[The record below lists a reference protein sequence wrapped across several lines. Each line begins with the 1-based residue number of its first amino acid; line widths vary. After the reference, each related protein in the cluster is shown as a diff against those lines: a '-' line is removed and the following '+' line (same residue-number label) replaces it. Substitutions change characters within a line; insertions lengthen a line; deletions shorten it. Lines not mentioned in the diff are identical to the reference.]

1 MNTTPP
7 ATETRIV
14 ALKYL
19 TIGLLLGLFLAP
31 RAGAETWERVVS
43 ALQDLITPL
52 GGNEFTEPL

>member
-1 MNTTPP
+1 MNNTDP
-7 ATETRIV
+7 ANETRVV

-31 RAGAETWERVVS
+31 RAGAETWGRVLS
-43 ALQDLITPL
+43 ALQDLIAPL